1 MANYRVGRVS
11 QEILKEVNDII
22 RHEVNDPR
30 VEGITITDVE
40 LTGDL
45 QQSTVYYSTLDT
57 DDETKEETQEGLDS
71 ATGLVRK
78 ELGERLSIYRTP
90 EVEFERDESLEYGSR
105 IEELLKEVRE
115 EDE

>member
-22 RHEVNDPR
+22 AHTVRDPR

-45 QQSTVYYSTLDT
+45 QEATIYYSTLET
-57 DDETKEETQEGLDS
+57 DDQTKKETQTGLDR
-71 ATGLVRK
+71 ATGLIRK
-78 ELGERLSIYRTP
+78 ELGARLTTYHTP
-90 EVEFERDESLEYGSR
+90 ELEFKRDESVEYGSR
-105 IEELLKEVRE
+105 IEELLNEIRKE
-115 EDE
+115 DN